1 MTNKLFSLVAG
12 AALLALAGTANA
24 GGLLSNAQMDSV
36 TAGGTAFANA
46 ASVTFGEVISDT
58 ASQTSTNICTAGC
71 LTDPLANLSKVAI
84 GEAFSQGL
92 AAGGFL
98 FNAESISHA
107 DTAASLP

>member
-24 GGLLSNAQMDSV
+24 GQPLTTAQMDGV
-36 TAGGTAFANA
+36 TAGGIGVANA
-46 ASVTFGEVISDT
+46 ASLTFGEVISST
-58 ASQTSTNICTAGC
+58 VSATSTNVATTGPFSTRI
-71 LTDPLANLSKVAI
+71 AI

-98 FNAESISHA
+98 FDAASVSHA
-107 DTAASLP
+107 DTEASLP